1 MIPTLA
7 TDLEN
12 LGYVYFEAE
21 RYDLDLGWGKLEQ
34 AADYRKRGS

>member
-21 RYDLDLGWGKLEQ
+21 RYDLD
-34 AADYRKRGS
+34 YRKRGP